1 MTNKK
6 ETIELIEEVLIV
18 IRPYIQNDGGDVE
31 FVGLRD
37 DGVVQIRLLGAC
49 VGCGLADITVT
60 QGIEQSLIEEVP
72 GIIGVELIQDNWM

>member
-1 MTNKK
+1 MTNKQ
-6 ETIELIEEVLIV
+6 ETIELIEEVLMV

-49 VGCGLADITVT
+49 VGCGLADVTVT

-72 GIIGVELIQDNWM
+72 GIIGVELMQDNWM